1 MRRLF
6 VGKAVLLVMLL
17 MSVALFT
24 IPPVVLAQEEGAPE
38 TEGVTTIEDSAVVEV
53 GDEMEGAKPP
63 PKEVSD
69 PAVVEEAAEDGSDAA
84 AEEEAKEVTYVEKTD
99 LDTVWV
105 LIAGVLVMFMQ
116 AGFAILEAGF
126 IRAKNSINVV
136 MKNIMDFCFA
146 AITYWAV
153 GFAIMFGAGN
163 TLFGTSGFFLNDPTG
178 MVFDSLS
185 WTTVP
190 LEAKYFF
197 QLVFCATAATIV
209 AGAVAERTK
218 FIAYIIYSIVIS
230 AVIYPVIGHW
240 IWGGGWLGSLG
251 MLDFAGSTVVHST
264 GGWLSLA
271 GVIILGPRVGKYKS
285 DGTPKAI
292 TGHNIPLAALGAFIL
307 WFGWFGFNAGST
319 MAADAKDIA
328 HIVTTTNLSA
338 GAGGIAAMFTS
349 WWMFKKPDIS
359 MAINGAL
366 AGLVGITA
374 PCAFVTAGAAI
385 WIGLFAG
392 VFVVLAI
399 LFLDKV
405 LKIDDPVG
413 AIAVHGVNGAWGTLA
428 VGIFAE
434 EGGLLYGGGFKL
446 LGIQALGVVSVF
458 AFAMTTGLV
467 LFYVIK
473 HLVGFRVSRDEELRG
488 LDIEEHG
495 MESYPSFQIF
505 TTE

>member
-1 MRRLF
+1 
-6 VGKAVLLVMLL
+6 MLL
-17 MSVALFT
+17 LFT
-24 IPPVVLAQEEGAPE
+24 VLIPIFPAAVAQEEGAPA
-38 TEGVTTIEDSAVVEV
+38 TEVVTTAEDTASEA
-53 GDEMEGAKPP
+53 GDAAEGAETPTGEVPP
-63 PKEVSD
+63 
-69 PAVVEEAAEDGSDAA
+69 PAVVDEAAEDGADTA
-84 AEEEAKEVTYVEKTD
+84 AEDKTEEATYVTKAA

-116 AGFAILEAGF
+116 AGFAVLEAGF
-126 IRAKNSINVV
+126 VRAKNSLNVV

-146 AITYWAV
+146 TITYWAV

-163 TLFGTSGFFLNDPTG
+163 ALFGTSGFFLSDPTG
-178 MVFDSLS
+178 TTFDSLS
-185 WTTVP
+185 WTIVP

-197 QLVFCATAATIV
+197 QLVFCATSATIV

-218 FIAYIIYSIVIS
+218 FVAYIIYSIVIS

-319 MAADAKDIA
+319 MAADAEDIA

-374 PCAFVTAGAAI
+374 PCAFVTAGGAI

-392 VFVVLAI
+392 VLVVLAI

-428 VGIFAE
+428 VGIFAK

-458 AFAMTTGLV
+458 AFAMTTGLL

-473 HLVGFRVSRDEELRG
+473 HLVGFRVSREEELRG